1 MKPQWGFWVPIR
13 NGNKIKIGYVLMI
26 TDGPGGFDNY
36 LQGIFYIYFC
46 ALFMFLWKTNVFQNI
61 FVVNSYIWR
70 EAIVVSVDNLYG
82 LELLAICKEIYM
94 TYRCIVACQCQPVYF
109 STCNEIVSTVTLYAL
124 AIKCQLFH
132 AVSLLLYVG
141 IYLPEIKSTSC

>member
-46 ALFMFLWKTNVFQNI
+46 VLFMFLWKTNVFQNI
-61 FVVNSYIWR
+61 FVVNSYI
-70 EAIVVSVDNLYG
+70 
-82 LELLAICKEIYM
+82 
-94 TYRCIVACQCQPVYF
+94 
-109 STCNEIVSTVTLYAL
+109 
-124 AIKCQLFH
+124 
-132 AVSLLLYVG
+132 
-141 IYLPEIKSTSC
+141 